1 MPREGL
7 VFSIEEFSVFDGPG
21 IRTTVFLKGCPL
33 HCSWCHNPEGQSFRS
48 EIVKSPNGCSGCG
61 ACIRAS
67 LQETGTETLST
78 ASIAA
83 CPQNLIR
90 VAGERYTAEA
100 LCKKLLKNR
109 VFYQASGGGVTFSGG
124 EPLAQPD
131 FLLECLT
138 RLKGQVDRGIQTSG
152 ACPCDTFTRI
162 LAETDLVLFDIK
174 LVNKDALKRYTGA
187 DGDMVYRN
195 FDTLVNSGKK
205 FLVRIPLIP
214 GVTDTE
220 ENIQDIITLLNAYG
234 ISYAEAMPY
243 NPMAGAKY
251 PLAGKKFVP
260 DYDAAQPIH
269 IPTEEFRAENIELRI
284 L

>member
-1 MPREGL
+1 MSAEGL

-21 IRTTVFLKGCPL
+21 IRTSVFLKGCPL
-33 HCSWCHNPEGQSFRS
+33 SCSWCHNPEGQSFQP

-67 LQETGTETLST
+67 VQETGKTDLSL
-78 ASIAA
+78 ASVAA

-90 VAGERYTAEA
+90 VAGERYSAEA
-100 LCKKLLKNR
+100 LCEKLLKNR
-109 VFYQASGGGVTFSGG
+109 VFYQTSGGGVTFSGG

-138 RLKGQVDRGIQTSG
+138 RLDGLVHRGVQTTG
-152 ACPCDTFTRI
+152 FCPPDLFSRVLTV
-162 LAETDLVLFDIK
+162 TDLMLFDIK
-174 LVNKDALKRYTGA
+174 LVNKTALKRYTGA
-187 DGDMVYRN
+187 DSRIVYRN
-195 FDTLVNSGKK
+195 FETLIKSKK
-205 FLVRIPLIP
+205 TYLVRIPLIP
-214 GVTDTE
+214 GVTDTK
-220 ENIQDIITLLNAYG
+220 ENIEDIIALLKSYG

-251 PLAGKKFVP
+251 PLVGKTFTP
-260 DYDAAQPIH
+260 DFDPQQPVH
-269 IPTEEFRAENIELRI
+269 IPTEEFRANHIELRV